1 MKTSTLKLIIAS
13 AAVCLS
19 TAAFAGT
26 ETSNANQVKANT
38 PAVQKVVVQA
48 KRMSAEEKSA
58 YDMALAQSQVMQVIE
73 IRAKRL
79 TPAQKNQIAA
89 E

>member
-1 MKTSTLKLIIAS
+1 MKASTLKLIIAS

-19 TAAFAGT
+19 TAVVAGAAVS
-26 ETSNANQVKANT
+26 TSNQVKANT
-38 PAVQKVVVQA
+38 TPVQKVVVQA
-48 KRMSAEEKSA
+48 KRMTAEEKLV

-79 TPAQKNQIAA
+79 TAAQKAQMAA